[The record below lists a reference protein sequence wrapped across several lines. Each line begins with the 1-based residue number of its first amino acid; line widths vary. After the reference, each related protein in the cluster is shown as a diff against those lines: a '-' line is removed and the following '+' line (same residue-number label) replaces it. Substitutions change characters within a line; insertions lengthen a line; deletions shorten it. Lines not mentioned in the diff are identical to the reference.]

1 MLDHVL
7 YGFSVALTPDNLL
20 YCFLGCLMGTL
31 VGILPGLGPMAAMS
45 LLFGAT
51 LKIPPVSG
59 VIMLAGIYY
68 GAQYGGSTTSILLNL
83 PGEAA
88 SVVTC
93 LDGYQMARQGR
104 AGPALG
110 MSAFGSFIG
119 GTFAVILLMLI
130 APPLANFALKFGFPE
145 NFSLVI
151 LGLVV
156 VSFLSRG
163 SMAKAMIMAIF
174 GLFLGSIGIDII
186 AGVPKFTFGVI
197 TFMDG
202 IGLLPVVMGLF
213 GISEVLL
220 NIEQGVAREVF
231 TQKITNLLPNLQD
244 WKDSIKPI
252 CRASI
257 LGFLLGII
265 PGGGAMLASFTSYA
279 VEKKVSK
286 HPEKFGTGVIEGVA
300 GPETANNSG
309 ASGAFVPLLTLG
321 IPSNG
326 VMALLL
332 GFLLTQG
339 VHTGPLLLKDH
350 ADIFWGVITSMY
362 IGNVMLLILNLPLIG
377 MWVKILKVPYAIL
390 APMILLFC
398 VIGSFSLSNNIVDV
412 FTMVASGIMG
422 YIFKKIDYDATPL
435 VLAMVLSKMLE
446 NSLRQSLLLSHGSFS
461 IFVTR
466 PISLTL
472 LVISFILVIY
482 PLLPLA
488 KMRRKIETLEAD
500 EV

>member
-1 MLDHVL
+1 MFEHIL
-7 YGFSVALTPDNLL
+7 YGFSVVLTPDNLL

-31 VGILPGLGPMAAMS
+31 VGVLPGLGPMAAMS

-51 LKIPPVSG
+51 LKLPPVSG

-68 GAQYGGSTTSILLNL
+68 GAQYGGSTTSILLNI

-93 LDGYQMARQGR
+93 LDGYRMARNGR

-110 MSAFGSFIG
+110 ISAFGSFIG
-119 GTFAVILLMLI
+119 GTFSVIMLMLI
-130 APPLANFALKFGFPE
+130 APPLANFALRFGFPE

-151 LGLVV
+151 VGLVV
-156 VSFLSRG
+156 VSFLARG
-163 SMAKAMIMAIF
+163 SMAKAMMMAVF

-186 AGVPKFTFGVI
+186 SGTPKFTFGI
-197 TFMDG
+197 ISFMDG

-220 NIEQGVAREVF
+220 NIEEGVAGEIF
-231 TQKITNLLPNLQD
+231 TQKITNLLPTRQD
-244 WKDSIKPI
+244 WKDSVKPI
-252 CRASI
+252 GRGSI

-265 PGGGAMLASFTSYA
+265 PGGGAMVASFASYA
-279 VEKKVSK
+279 VEKKLSK
-286 HPEKFGTGVIEGVA
+286 HPDKFGTGAIEGVA
-300 GPETANNSG
+300 GPETANNAG

-339 VHTGPLLLKDH
+339 VNTGPLLLKNH
-350 ADIFWGVITSMY
+350 PDIFWGVITSMY
-362 IGNVMLLILNLPLIG
+362 IGNVMLLVLNLPLIG
-377 MWVKILKVPYAIL
+377 MWVKVVKIPYPIL

-398 VIGSFSLSNNIVDV
+398 VIGAFSLSNNIVDV
-412 FTMVASGIMG
+412 FTMVACGFLG
-422 YIFKKIDYDATPL
+422 YLFKKIDYEATPL
-435 VLAMVLSKMLE
+435 VLAMVLSKLLE

-461 IFVTR
+461 IFFTR
-466 PISLTL
+466 PISLVL
-472 LVISFILVIY
+472 LVISFILVVY

-488 KMRRKIETLEAD
+488 RMRKKIATLESD
-500 EV
+500 DV